1 MLAVS
6 LPGVLFVLAITA
18 ACLGLISWLL
28 AGARVTVARRDDP
41 DRSRP

>member
-1 MLAVS
+1 MLAVTI
-6 LPGVLFVLAITA
+6 PGVLFVIAITA

-41 DRSRP
+41 SE